1 MNMVKMR
8 DLDATLKVELM
19 GRDKKIRD
27 ACCDLCELANRVG
40 CLVEANFNDVLLWA
54 RQGNNPLKLVE
65 AYNKCLKEETTI
77 KIAKAF

>member
-8 DLDATLKVELM
+8 DLDVTLKVELM
-19 GRDKKIRD
+19 GGTEIRD

-40 CLVEANFNDVLLWA
+40 CLVEANFNGVLLWA